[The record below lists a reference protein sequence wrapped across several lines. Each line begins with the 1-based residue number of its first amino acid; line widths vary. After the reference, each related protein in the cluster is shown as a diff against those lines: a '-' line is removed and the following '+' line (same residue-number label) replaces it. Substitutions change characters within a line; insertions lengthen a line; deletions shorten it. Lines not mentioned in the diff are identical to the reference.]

1 MLVTQCLL
9 INSFRARPHAH
20 AVGHYTQ
27 MMWADSYLVGCAVI
41 QYKELI
47 QYNEWYTTL
56 NVCNY
61 GPTGNF
67 NKGPVYA
74 TGTETEA
81 ASACPTE
88 TTPDTDTGLCV

>member
-1 MLVTQCLL
+1 
-9 INSFRARPHAH
+9 
-20 AVGHYTQ
+20 

-47 QYNEWYTTL
+47 EYNEWYTTL

-74 TGTETEA
+74 TGTEA